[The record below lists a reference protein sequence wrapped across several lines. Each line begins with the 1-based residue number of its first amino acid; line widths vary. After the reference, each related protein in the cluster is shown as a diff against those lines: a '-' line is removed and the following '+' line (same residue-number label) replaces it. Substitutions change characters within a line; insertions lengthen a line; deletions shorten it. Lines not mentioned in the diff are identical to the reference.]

1 MGDDNHTPGPW
12 YVDSFLGSD
21 SYEDPDMPFVE
32 IGDVKW
38 SPNRTSVPAAL
49 QQYTD
54 AYLIA
59 AAPDLLEAC
68 ETFIEWSRREHEGFY
83 DSEHSRD
90 PETGFRYPEGSEEY
104 RDAFW
109 KWYDDNVDLCDLSYK
124 QALSAIAKAKGE

>member
-59 AAPDLLEAC
+59 AAPDLLKALE
-68 ETFIEWSRREHEGFY
+68 
-83 DSEHSRD
+83 
-90 PETGFRYPEGSEEY
+90 
-104 RDAFW
+104 
-109 KWYDDNVDLCDLSYK
+109 DLIQSSVTSASVPK
-124 QALSAIAKAKGE
+124 MNQAKRAIAKAKGEEE